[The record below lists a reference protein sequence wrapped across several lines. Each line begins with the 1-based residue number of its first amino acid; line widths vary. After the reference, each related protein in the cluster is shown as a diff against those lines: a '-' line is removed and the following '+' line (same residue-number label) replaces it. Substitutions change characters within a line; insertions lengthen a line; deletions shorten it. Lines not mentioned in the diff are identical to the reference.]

1 MNKKKKPVKSVVN
14 KAEIAAFLVTKK
26 SFSLQRLMHD
36 YNEIK
41 NQINPIG
48 GVSACPLDDNF
59 YE

>member
-1 MNKKKKPVKSVVN
+1 MKPVKSVVN
-14 KAEIAAFLVTKK
+14 KAEITAFLFNKK

-41 NQINPIG
+41 SHLRSECLSI
-48 GVSACPLDDNF
+48 DDNF